1 MSGRI
6 RNIDQV
12 SHALYSGGV
21 QAISAAAAAAHQFA
35 YIRLFFPSFLRK
47 TTLTGRVCLM
57 WWKQAVRKKEEKKDK
72 VRIVKCSSCS
82 PLCFNHQQKQKISLT
97 CLPPNDGLRLAHL
110 LHHTVDAVAGNAVH
124 LKEREGEKWGKES
137 RIANEN
143 TIDKTIRMREGER
156 KRQRVAPNQI
166 SQSATET
173 KIMALSQLW
182 SATDYRWDCEWVAF
196 ARSVLCPR

>member
-21 QAISAAAAAAHQFA
+21 QAVSAAAAHQFA
-35 YIRLFFPSFLRK
+35 YIRLFSPLFYEKRHLPDECAWCDESKLC
-47 TTLTGRVCLM
+47 G
-57 WWKQAVRKKEEKKDK
+57 KKRRENAKKDK

-124 LKEREGEKWGKES
+124 LKEREREKMGK
-137 RIANEN
+137 RIEN
-143 TIDKTIRMREGER
+143 SKW
-156 KRQRVAPNQI
+156 KYNWQNH
-166 SQSATET
+166 
-173 KIMALSQLW
+173 
-182 SATDYRWDCEWVAF
+182 
-196 ARSVLCPR
+196 